1 MSKRIKSRGGLPP
14 DKYLNQEQVKRLR
27 DYIDTQA
34 KLAETRGS
42 KRAVV
47 NKMIIDVGL
56 NSGLRP
62 SEICNLQIRDLPVC
76 HHKFII
82 NVRKGKGCIQRN
94 VEISSALASRIECYL
109 KKYRKRTRPR
119 SYLFINE
126 NGKRL
131 SYGSLY
137 YRIRTTADNAGL
149 SLTPHSLRHTFAS
162 HFYARYKDLETLRIL
177 LGHKSILTTSVY
189 THVFDENRRAMMEG
203 FGL

>member
-1 MSKRIKSRGGLPP
+1 MSKRIRSRGGLPP

-42 KRAVV
+42 KRAIV
-47 NKMIIDVGL
+47 NKMIIDLGL

-62 SEICNLQIRDLPVC
+62 SEICNLKMSDLPGF
-76 HHKFII
+76 HHKLII
-82 NVRKGKGCIQRN
+82 NVRRGKGCIHRN
-94 VEISSALASRIECYL
+94 VEISSALGHRIDRFI
-109 KKYRKRTRPR
+109 KKYRKRSRPR

-126 NGKRL
+126 KGRRL

-137 YRIRTTADNAGL
+137 CRIRTTANNAGVCM
-149 SLTPHSLRHTFAS
+149 SPHMMRHSYAS
-162 HFYARYKDLETLRIL
+162 HFYAMYKDLETLRLL
-177 LGHKSILTTSVY
+177 LGHKSIVTTSIY